1 MTYMNVASFFSACQ
15 VVMYARATWI
25 VKMLCVGLAWGSISS
40 CSLFRPACPER
51 ALPASLGGAV
61 NSTKDETM
69 PFVVNGYVLFSS
81 NRPTKNKPTAFNTEF
96 DALLIRT
103 ANGVNTVLDAG
114 RALPKFTVPA
124 DGAMSSYYDSGT
136 GFLEVYGSAFLAG
149 KAGSNADIF
158 VITNEDGKFSS
169 PVPVAGINTRGW
181 EAHPAISADGT
192 LLIFSSDRAGGF
204 GGADL
209 YMSERQDDGT
219 WSTPVNIGE
228 KVNSKYDDMAA
239 AFSADNS
246 FYYTTKRFSKG
257 RQFDIAFVKI
267 SDESWEEPVLM
278 DAPVNST
285 YDDMYPA
292 VKNDTLYYSSNR
304 PGGCGGFD
312 LYAFPLCAQVRVRG
326 MVASVYEEQSA
337 GTILVLD
344 SKGEEYATIPI
355 DEKKGFDMLLPSR
368 GEYTLRYQNACYR
381 GVAIEQT
388 VNTPCSSSPVVLRVN
403 FDVSAMLAQVPNS
416 ALQSEEFTMPFFTTA
431 QFIPPSE
438 EAIGDLQLKQAY
450 NIVIGKAK
458 EIPNDAE
465 TMRYAKQIESVVK
478 RIVQTT
484 KNMTGSPGASECD
497 SPIQQKAVEVLV
509 EGYTDARPFA
519 PTATYQGELIA
530 DEEFDMS
537 AKPGQKM
544 TNELLSQLR
553 AYYAAKMVRSAI
565 QRDMADAPILQ
576 AIRFTAVGK
585 GAVVQSVPANAGA
598 NAALRKKQKQAKPDP
613 TQPKIVPQANDA
625 HRKIIV
631 TVRQLGGN

>member
-1 MTYMNVASFFSACQ
+1 M
-15 VVMYARATWI
+15 VVTIWFMCIGIYAT
-25 VKMLCVGLAWGSISS
+25 GLTS
-40 CSLFRPACPER
+40 CSLFRPSCPER
-51 ALPASLGGAV
+51 PLPASLGASV
-61 NSTKDETM
+61 NTGKDETM

-81 NRPTKNKPTAFNTEF
+81 NRPSKNNPTTFNTEF

-103 ANGVNTVLDAG
+103 LNGVNSVLDAG
-114 RALPKFTVPA
+114 RALPKLTVPT
-124 DGAMSSYYDSGT
+124 DGAMSSYYDAGT
-136 GFLEVYGSAFLAG
+136 GFLELYGSAFLAG

-192 LLIFSSDRAGGF
+192 ILIFASDRPGGF

-219 WSTPVNIGE
+219 WSTPINMGE
-228 KVNSKYDDMAA
+228 KVNSKYDDMAP

-257 RQFDIAFVKI
+257 RQFDIAFAKI
-267 SDESWEEPVLM
+267 SDDSWEEPVLM

-326 MVASVYEEQSA
+326 VVASVYEEQTA

-344 SKGEEYATIPI
+344 SKGEEYATVPI
-355 DEKKGFDMLLPSR
+355 DEKKSYDMLLPSR
-368 GEYTLRYQNACYR
+368 GVYILRYQNACYR
-381 GVAIEQT
+381 GVPIEQT
-388 VNTPCSSSPVVLRVN
+388 VNTPCSSSPVVLRIN
-403 FDVSAMLAQVPNS
+403 FDVSAMLAQVPES
-416 ALQSEEFTMPFFTTA
+416 ARRSEEFTMPFFTTA
-431 QFIPPSE
+431 QFIPPNE
-438 EAIGDLQLKQAY
+438 ESLGDLQLRQAY
-450 NIVIGKAK
+450 NIVIGKMK
-458 EIPNDAE
+458 EVSNDAE
-465 TMRYAKQIESVVK
+465 ASRYAKQIESMVK

-484 KNMTGSPGASECD
+484 REIAGTEDSGACN
-497 SPIQQKAVEVLV
+497 SPIQHHAVEILV
-509 EGYTDARPFA
+509 EGYTDSRPFA
-519 PTATYQGELIA
+519 PSATYQGEAIA
-530 DEEFDMS
+530 DEEFGIM

-553 AYYAAKMVRSAI
+553 AYYTAKMIRSAL
-565 QRDMADAPILQ
+565 QRAMNGRTEFQ
-576 AIRFTAVGK
+576 SVRFTVVGK
-585 GAVVQSVPANAGA
+585 GAVQQHVNNPAAQSAM
-598 NAALRKKQKQAKPDP
+598 RKKQAKQQLKQNDAP
-613 TQPKIVPQANDA
+613 TVASNQTMDA
-625 HRKIIV
+625 HRKIVV
-631 TVRQLGGN
+631 TVRQLTGN